1 MSHTLLVVFAHPD
14 DETFGTGGIFAKYHA
29 EGVRTVLACMTD
41 GDAGRTSGQDA
52 DTPEALARQRR
63 AELLR
68 ASSVLGVDCV
78 EPFAFPDGKLEE
90 VERSELVERTV
101 ATIRRH
107 RPDVIVTFG
116 PEGAP
121 TEHRDHKI
129 CSRIAT
135 EAFERAGD
143 TAAFPDAGSVHMAA
157 RLYYLTW
164 PDDPSSTIFA
174 RFKVIGVPITARID
188 INRFM
193 DDKRQ
198 AFVEHETQKEHRET
212 FNAVIENHECFGLA
226 AGTPQPSDIVTDLFQ
241 GL

>member
-143 TAAFPDAGSVHMAA
+143 SAAFPDGALSSLRVFAFSMSSLQGFSIVGRTTFLMSTSDVKCA
-157 RLYYLTW
+157 
-164 PDDPSSTIFA
+164 PSPWRSSLSM
-174 RFKVIGVPITARID
+174 P
-188 INRFM
+188 
-193 DDKRQ
+193 
-198 AFVEHETQKEHRET
+198 
-212 FNAVIENHECFGLA
+212 
-226 AGTPQPSDIVTDLFQ
+226 PSKSAPKT
-241 GL
+241 GG